1 MNNMAIIKRILTEKK
16 LVLKDSDEVRLI
28 LGQSPYPDT
37 SKRTIMNSNYPFSVA
52 AFVTPSFE
60 ETIQLFCVMN
70 LFFGLDNAKILIN
83 EFKNSNVSGQ
93 DFVCY
98 LGSNFNIY
106 FGNVSEK
113 NNVSNFLTSHPN
125 ANILCCG
132 RASQKYIKYLKYIKN
147 FKIFNKRVFN
157 IVYPG
162 SFTFSKSSTVKQWLV
177 FSHANSKPILKT
189 FRLV

>member
-1 MNNMAIIKRILTEKK
+1 MNNIDQIGRILIDNNLSFDKT
-16 LVLKDSDEVRLI
+16 DEVRLI
-28 LGQSPYPDT
+28 LGQSPYPDA
-37 SKRTIMNSNYPFSVA
+37 SKRTIMNSDYPFSVA
-52 AFVTPSFE
+52 AFITPSFE

-70 LFFGLDNAKILIN
+70 LFFGLDNAKTLIK

-98 LGSNFNIY
+98 LGSNFNI
-106 FGNVSEK
+106 FLGNVSEE
-113 NNVSNFLTSHPN
+113 NNVSKFLTSYPN

-132 RASQKYIKYLKYIKN
+132 TASQKYIKYIKN

-162 SFTFSKSSTVKQWLV
+162 SFTFSKSSTVRQWLV
-177 FSHANSKPILKT
+177 FNHTNSNRILNT
-189 FRLV
+189 FRLI